1 MTDEKPSYIHCE
13 VRREIKALMVTAAAE
28 HGRKRTGK
36 AGKLTPWL
44 IELAVIA
51 ALKELKIPSLEE
63 WVANRNNND
72 NE

>member
-13 VRREIKALMVTAAAE
+13 VRREIKALVVTAAAE

-44 IELAVIA
+44 IELAVVA
-51 ALKELKIPSLEE
+51 ALKELKIPSLED
-63 WVANRNNND
+63 WIDRKD
-72 NE
+72 K